1 VADAKGGDVA
11 EDDVGPG
18 ARGGRLVLV
27 GTPIGNLGD
36 LSPRAVAA
44 LAAADVVAAEDTRRS
59 RALLDH
65 AGVHTRLVSYHEH
78 NEERRTGELVERI
91 AAGDTVALVTDAGT
105 PGISDPGY
113 RLVRAAVDRGL
124 TVEAVPGP
132 VAAVQALVL
141 SGLPTDRFAFEGF
154 LPRRPGARLRRLHEL
169 AADPRTLVFY
179 VAPHRAGA
187 DLRAMAQVLGDRDA
201 ALARELTKVHEDVWR
216 APLPA
221 LVERAAAEPP
231 RGEVNVVV
239 AGSPG
244 RAPVEPAVL
253 AERVAREVAAGASR
267 RDAVTRVAESTGVPR
282 RRVYQAALDRPDPPP
297 SGVSTRSRDPQ
308 ASRHTPGGEPG

>member
-1 VADAKGGDVA
+1 MAEEDPGRGAGD
-11 EDDVGPG
+11 
-18 ARGGRLVLV
+18 GRLVLV

-36 LSPRAVAA
+36 LSPRAAAA
-44 LAAADVVAAEDTRRS
+44 LAAVDLVAAEDTRRS

-65 AGVHTRLVSYHEH
+65 AGVRTRLVSYHEH

-124 TVEAVPGP
+124 TVQAVPGP

-154 LPRRPGARLRRLHEL
+154 LPRKPGARRRRLGEL

-187 DLRAMAQVLGDRDA
+187 DLAAMAEVLGDRDA
-201 ALARELTKVHEDVWR
+201 ALARELTKLHEDVWR

-221 LVERAAAEPP
+221 LAERAAAEPP
-231 RGEVNVVV
+231 RGEVTVVV
-239 AGSPG
+239 AGSPR
-244 RAPVEPAVL
+244 RAPAEPGPAAL
-253 AERVAREVAAGASR
+253 AARVAEEVAAGASR
-267 RDAVTRVAESTGVPR
+267 RDAVSRVAESTGVPR
-282 RRVYQAALDRPDPPP
+282 RRVYQAALE
-297 SGVSTRSRDPQ
+297 
-308 ASRHTPGGEPG
+308 HPG

>member
-1 VADAKGGDVA
+1 MAEEDAGRGT
-11 EDDVGPG
+11 G
-18 ARGGRLVLV
+18 GGRLVLV

-36 LSPRAVAA
+36 LSPRAIAA
-44 LAAADVVAAEDTRRS
+44 LAAADLVAAEDTRRS
-59 RALLDH
+59 RPLLDH
-65 AGVHTRLVSYHEH
+65 AGVRTRLVSYHEH
-78 NEERRTGELVERI
+78 NEGRRSGELVERI

-124 TVEAVPGP
+124 PVEAVPGP

-154 LPRRPGARLRRLHEL
+154 LPRKPGARRRRLGDL

-187 DLRAMAQVLGDRDA
+187 DLAAMAEVLGDRDA
-201 ALARELTKVHEDVWR
+201 ALARELTKLHEDVWR

-221 LVERAAAEPP
+221 LAARAAAEPP
-231 RGEVNVVV
+231 RGEVTVVV
-239 AGSPG
+239 AGSG
-244 RAPVEPAVL
+244 RPPAELGPAAL
-253 AERVAREVAAGASR
+253 AARVAEEVAAGASR
-267 RDAVTRVAESTGVPR
+267 RDAVTRVAESTGVAR
-282 RRVYQAALDRPDPPP
+282 RRVYQAALDPP
-297 SGVSTRSRDPQ
+297 T
-308 ASRHTPGGEPG
+308 

>member
-1 VADAKGGDVA
+1 MAEGDA
-11 EDDVGPG
+11 GPG
-18 ARGGRLVLV
+18 AAAGRLVLV

-36 LSPRAVAA
+36 LSPRAAAA

-59 RALLDH
+59 RVLLGH
-65 AGVHTRLVSYHEH
+65 AGVRTPLVSYHEH

-113 RLVRAAVDRGL
+113 RLVRATAERGL
-124 TVEAVPGP
+124 SVEAVPGP
-132 VAAVQALVL
+132 VAAVQALVV

-154 LPRRPGARLRRLHEL
+154 LPRRAGPRRRRLGEL

-179 VAPHRAGA
+179 VAPHRAGD
-187 DLRAMAQVLGDRDA
+187 DLAAMAEVFGDRDA
-201 ALARELTKVHEDVWR
+201 ALARELTKRHEDVWR

-221 LVERAAAEPP
+221 LAERAAAEPP
-231 RGEVNVVV
+231 RGEVTVVV

-244 RAPVEPAVL
+244 GAPTELTSAAL
-253 AERVAREVAAGASR
+253 AARVAEQVAAGVSR
-267 RDAVTRVAESTGVPR
+267 RDAVTRVAESTGAPR
-282 RRVYQAALDRPDPPP
+282 RRVYQAAVDHHD
-297 SGVSTRSRDPQ
+297 
-308 ASRHTPGGEPG
+308 